1 MSESSPQP
9 TLAEMQRWLSRLI
22 AAPEGVRRGLEE
34 LGDPRGE
41 VLAGLVCG
49 APALPAE
56 RRLEVYANA
65 YFRRLQGVLADD
77 FGALAAALGPEWF
90 HDLATAYLW
99 AHPPRHFSLREAG
112 AELAGFLAA
121 DPRAE
126 PFRRRFP
133 WAADLARLEWA
144 LVEAFDAPDAP
155 ELAREALAALPPARW
170 PELRLELQP
179 ALQLLELAWP
189 AHQLRAAF
197 DAGAPL
203 ELTGFSPAASAVCV
217 WRSDE
222 RVLQR
227 ALLRDEARALA
238 LARRGEPFA
247 ALCEAI
253 ANETGEAEA
262 PARAAALLEA
272 WCQRRWIAR
281 LH

>member
-1 MSESSPQP
+1 MPEIGAQP
-9 TLAEMQRWLSRLI
+9 ALAELQRWLARLI

-34 LGDPRGE
+34 LGDARGE
-41 VLAGLVCG
+41 ALAGLVRG
-49 APALPAE
+49 DSSLPAE

-65 YFRRLQGVLADD
+65 YFRRLQGVLAED
-77 FGALAAALGPEWF
+77 FGALAAALGTEWF

-99 AHPPRHFSLREAG
+99 AKPPRHFSLREAG
-112 AELAGFLAA
+112 ARLADFLAR

-126 PFRRRFP
+126 PFRSRFP

-155 ELAREALAALPPARW
+155 ELGREALAALPAARW
-170 PELRLELQP
+170 PGLRLELQP
-179 ALQLLELAWP
+179 ALRVLELAWP
-189 AHQLRAAF
+189 VHELRAAF

-203 ELTGFSPAASAVCV
+203 EPLRAAPAASAVCV

-222 RVLQR
+222 RVQQR
-227 ALLRDEARALA
+227 PLPRDEARALA

-253 ANETGEAEA
+253 AAEAGEARA

-272 WCQRRWIAR
+272 WCQRRWIASVG
-281 LH
+281 